1 MPSLA
6 SILPAE
12 AFGFLL
18 VFARM
23 GMLFAVA
30 PALGEQQVPAR
41 VRLALAVAVSLVTFL
56 AVRSGLPAVPA
67 GPLALAGLVI
77 GEILIGLMIGGSAR
91 LLLSAL
97 NVGGTVLA
105 FQSSLAFTQ
114 QFDPT
119 QGSQSV
125 LTAGFLTMLGIVM
138 IFATD
143 LHLLMI
149 EAAVSSYGLFPAGA
163 RLPADDFASMVVDI
177 VASSFLLGV
186 QIAAPFLLF
195 GLVFNIGLGFIARLM
210 PQLPVFFV
218 ALPLNIFIGFLLLLV
233 ALPAM
238 MMWFLGHFETHIQ
251 QFIG

>member
-1 MPSLA
+1 MLA
-6 SILPAE
+6 ELLGAE
-12 AFGFLL
+12 TFGFLL

-23 GMLFAVA
+23 GMLFTVA

-41 VRLALAVAVSLVTFL
+41 VRLALAVTVSLVTFL
-56 AVRSGLPAVPA
+56 AVRDGLPQIPA
-67 GPLALAGLVI
+67 SPIALAGLVI

-105 FQSSLAFTQ
+105 FQTSLAFTQ

-119 QGSQSV
+119 QGTQAV
-125 LTAGFLTMLGIVM
+125 ITAGFLTMLGIVM

-143 LHLLMI
+143 LHLLLL
-149 EAAVSSYGLFPAGA
+149 EAAVNSYGLFPAGA
-163 RLPADDFASMVVDI
+163 QIPIDDFAEMVVDI
-177 VASSFLLGV
+177 VANSFLLGI

-195 GLVFNIGLGFIARLM
+195 GLVFNIGLGFVARLM
-210 PQLPVFFV
+210 PQLPIFFV
-218 ALPLNIFIGFLLLLV
+218 ALPLNISIGFVLLLV

-238 MMWFLGHFETHIQ
+238 MMWFVGHFETHILQ
-251 QFIG
+251 MIG

>member
-1 MPSLA
+1 MLT

-12 AFGFLL
+12 AFAFLL

-23 GMLFAVA
+23 GMLFTVA
-30 PALGEQQVPAR
+30 PALGDQQIPAR
-41 VRLALAVAVSLVTFL
+41 VRLALAIAVSLVTFL
-56 AVRSGLPAVPA
+56 AVRGDLPGLPA
-67 GPLALAGLVI
+67 GPIGLAGLVI

-105 FQSSLAFTQ
+105 FQTSLAFTQ

-119 QGSQSV
+119 QGTQSV
-125 LTAGFLTMLGIVM
+125 ITASFLTMLGIVM

-143 LHLLMI
+143 LHLLLL
-149 EAAVSSYGLFPAGA
+149 EAAIDSYALFPVGA
-163 RLPADDFASMVVDI
+163 VPPIADFASMVVDI
-177 VASSFLLGV
+177 VAASFLLGM

-195 GLVFNIGLGFIARLM
+195 GLVFNIGLGFIARLV

-218 ALPLNIFIGFLLLLV
+218 ALPVNIFIGFVLLLV

-238 MMWFLGHFETHIQ
+238 MMWFLGHFETHLQ
-251 QFIG
+251 LLLQ